1 MISVRS
7 PGSAPW
13 AQDRTK
19 ATVSCPGRPP
29 RLESEWH
36 ELTSGRRVA
45 LALVIHGVGSGEAV
59 LVRPGPLTRLRAAV
73 CAGDRGV
80 KENSTPSDVVAGRN
94 IKHSFF
100 KYSCAGVRPVPSC
113 HTLLFDSC
121 ETGDA
126 TVVAGGEIPY
136 TVVPGCTGRSR
147 WAL

>member
-36 ELTSGRRVA
+36 ELTSGRWVA

-94 IKHSFF
+94 IKHSLLVD
-100 KYSCAGVRPVPSC
+100 SCAGVGPVPSC
-113 HTLLFDSC
+113 HPLLFDSS
-121 ETGDA
+121 ETCDP
-126 TVVAGGEIPY
+126 TVVAGGEVPY
-136 TVVPGCTGRSR
+136 TVVPSCASRSR
-147 WAL
+147 RAL